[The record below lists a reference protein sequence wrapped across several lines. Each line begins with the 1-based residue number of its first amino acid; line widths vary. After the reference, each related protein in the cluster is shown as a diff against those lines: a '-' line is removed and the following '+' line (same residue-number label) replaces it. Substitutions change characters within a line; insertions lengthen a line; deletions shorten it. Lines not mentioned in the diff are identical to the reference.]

1 MDVMRH
7 PKGDVLVEDGLRL
20 YYHVVGDGPD
30 VVVIP
35 GASWMLAD
43 LTPLASGRTLIFY
56 DERSRGRSDAVTA
69 TSQISMDYLVRDL
82 EAIRQHFGLEHFA
95 LLGWSIGGAVTALY
109 ALAYPRWV
117 QRLLLMG
124 PIAPRRK
131 PYLARKGPEAEAIN
145 QKIAAQIAARVDP
158 AGVKRLK
165 KLQREGLHVSDP
177 VAYCREHNKVYL
189 PQQMGDTSAVTRMR
203 SDPCTYPNEWPDNV
217 RAFWSPLLK
226 SMGDWDWRTRLASL
240 RIPTLVMHGAEDTI
254 PMAAAREWA
263 AALPNARLKVFPGA
277 GHYLH
282 LEAPEAFFSAAVRFL
297 NGEWPE
303 EAEVVRDTSGE

>member
-1 MDVMRH
+1 MEAMRQ
-7 PKGDVLVEDGLRL
+7 PEGYLLVEDGLRL
-20 YYHVVGDGPD
+20 YYQVVGDGPN
-30 VVVIP
+30 VIVIP
-35 GASWMLAD
+35 SASWLLAD

-56 DERSRGRSDAVTA
+56 DDRSRGRSDAVAA
-69 TSQISMDYLVRDL
+69 TSQISIDCLVRDL
-82 EAIRQHFGLEHFA
+82 EAIREHFGLERFA

-131 PYLARKGPEAEAIN
+131 PYLAKKGPEAEAIN

-158 AGVKRLK
+158 AGIKRLK
-165 KLQREGLHVSDP
+165 KLQREGLHVADP
-177 VAYCREHNKVYL
+177 AGYCREHNTVYL
-189 PQQMGDTSAVTRMR
+189 PQQMGDISAVTRMR
-203 SDPCTYPNEWPDNV
+203 SDPCAYPNEWLDNV

-226 SMGDWDWRTRLASL
+226 SMGDWDWRARLATL
-240 RIPTLVMHGAEDTI
+240 QAPTLVMHGDEDTI
-254 PMAAAREWA
+254 PITAAREWA
-263 AALPNARLKVFPGA
+263 GALPNARLKIFPRA

-282 LEAPEAFFSAAVRFL
+282 LEAPEAFFSAADRFL

-303 EAEVVRDTSGE
+303 GVEVVRSITGN